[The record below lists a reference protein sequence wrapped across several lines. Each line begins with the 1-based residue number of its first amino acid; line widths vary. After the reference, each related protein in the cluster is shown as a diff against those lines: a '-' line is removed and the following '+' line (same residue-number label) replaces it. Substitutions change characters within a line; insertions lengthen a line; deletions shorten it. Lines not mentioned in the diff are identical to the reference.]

1 MSSPETKGH
10 SVDLSVGFSMGQQSA
25 MVGHCIINEE
35 FFLKCKSKIKPEWL
49 TGDLY
54 VAHIFKELVKFYE
67 TYKMMPRSDAELL
80 DEAFF
85 KTQKPQD
92 FEKYKNSIQ
101 LCLQYSQSFSLDILR
116 PKIAD
121 FIRATN
127 IKEKAKVI
135 VSDTNKQNYESVVR
149 AGYEMQK
156 IWNEV
161 DFDANP
167 YVDFSD
173 TVSLWTKSDTQQEK
187 FISTGS
193 LMLDNFLGEGL
204 KRGGNLAIIAPTF
217 TGKSR
222 FLITLARH
230 ALVQKKKVLYI
241 IHEDDPENVKRRIIA
256 SVCGIGPKEL
266 QTILNGGFRNKAEL
280 PPDWQAKVDQWTE
293 ADRQSLYNVAVN
305 ELARAQKLL
314 MDYLIFLPWQKAGKM
329 FVEDLGEEIKRIEL
343 EMKAKTGVGI
353 DLIIDDYPKLLK
365 NKMKAENDRTRL
377 ENTYQYFN
385 DLARELNIV
394 TVYAVQ
400 ANRSA
405 AKLMKNGEA
414 EQAIGLE
421 DAGESYGISQ
431 NAMAALS
438 LNRSKEDS
446 DRKILRIS
454 IPKARDSG
462 MNNMVI
468 TRSAY
473 NECVLYGDPLMF
485 AEYGHML
492 IQGLTSIKSENGQY
506 MAETTTLDTALFSAE
521 SEVSST
527 QSVFQSQVPVV
538 VKKIKGL
545 PIV

>member
-1 MSSPETKGH
+1 MSSNEPRGT

-25 MVGHCIINEE
+25 VVGHCIINEE

-54 VAHIFKELVKFYE
+54 IAHIFKELIKFYD
-67 TYKMMPRSDAELL
+67 TYKMMPKSDAELL

-92 FEKYKNSIQ
+92 FEKYKTSIQ
-101 LCLQYSQSFSLDILR
+101 LALQYSQSFSLDILR

-121 FIRATN
+121 FIRTVN
-127 IKEKAKVI
+127 IKGKAKEI
-135 VSDTNKQNYESVVR
+135 VADTNNANYEKVVR

-167 YVDFSD
+167 YIDFSD
-173 TVSLWTKSDTQQEK
+173 TVSLWTKQVEHMEK

-193 LMLDNFLGEGL
+193 VMLDSFLGEGL

-241 IHEDDPENVKRRIIA
+241 IHEDDPDNVKRRIIA
-256 SVCGIGPKEL
+256 SICGIGPKEI
-266 QTILNGGFRNKAEL
+266 QTILNGGFNGRADL
-280 PPDWQAKVDQWTE
+280 PVDWKVDTWSE
-293 ADRQSLYNVAVN
+293 VDRQSFYNLAVN

-329 FVEDLGEEIKRIEL
+329 FVEDLGEEIRRIEL
-343 EMKAKTGVGI
+343 EQKAKTGVGI

-365 NKMKAENDRTRL
+365 NKVKAENDRTRL

-385 DLARELNIV
+385 DLARELNIM

-405 AKLMKNGEA
+405 AKLMKNGDA
-414 EQAIGLE
+414 SQAIGLE
-421 DAGESYGISQ
+421 DAGESYGIGQ

-462 MNNMVI
+462 MNNMMI

-473 NECVLYGDPLMF
+473 NECLLYGDPMMF
-485 AEYGHML
+485 AEYGQMM
-492 IQGLTSIKSENGQY
+492 IQGLTSVKSESGQAIVETSTLHESLCH
-506 MAETTTLDTALFSAE
+506 AEDEKSLSGA
-521 SEVSST
+521 VM
-527 QSVFQSQVPVV
+527 QSQVPVII
-538 VKKIKGL
+538 KKIKGL